1 MSHSKMV
8 LNAFDSSPLSVMNH
22 LALSK
27 VLELALYI
35 IHRQC
40 DDIGK
45 QEKKRARRT
54 NLCTTRSCLSYDVLC
69 SQLTTVPG
77 TVLLLSVTRTDST
90 VVWIVLLYYYYYC
103 QMKTTNCNKVDYSAC
118 WSIKHEVI
126 IYIMGTLTFVGTGSC
141 TIIPLVQ

>member
-90 VVWIVLLYYYYYC
+90 VVW
-103 QMKTTNCNKVDYSAC
+103 TKVTRGIS
-118 WSIKHEVI
+118 
-126 IYIMGTLTFVGTGSC
+126 T
-141 TIIPLVQ
+141 Q

>member
-77 TVLLLSVTRTDST
+77 TVLLLSVTRTDSGMSRSKLKGNIRT
-90 VVWIVLLYYYYYC
+90 YYTGWYC
-103 QMKTTNCNKVDYSAC
+103 LSYDTALPAPRTPTK
-118 WSIKHEVI
+118 
-126 IYIMGTLTFVGTGSC
+126 
-141 TIIPLVQ
+141 